1 MRRPEG
7 PHAVAFGKDLK
18 IDNMSKSWGRI
29 VVPKASIDSVVGGVP
44 LGCLDRNNSHVVS
57 VLGAIPVEVSAWQA
71 LPYSPSL
78 ARDMAVTILC
88 LVLRCLGWRSLG
100 VA

>member
-18 IDNMSKSWGRI
+18 IDTMSKSWGRI
-29 VVPKASIDSVVGGVP
+29 VVPNTSNDGVVGVP
-44 LGCLDRNNSHVVS
+44 LGCLDHNNSHVVS

-88 LVLRCLGWRSLG
+88 LALRCQGWRSLG